1 MMPRA
6 VYEPTTPGS
15 APGANATLTLPPI
28 IDPGHRLKVISSGM
42 VCRPSVSDRAPNPH
56 LPPPVSSAVRRDL
69 FGGFASMLLL
79 VPTEAGIA
87 KAEELDR
94 ELLACC
100 AEAEASERAA
110 TVTMDV
116 VEAMDANDPDMTSAL
131 LAAYPV
137 FVAYSD
143 AIERAAQLPARSP
156 EGLRAKAS
164 LLLLHI
170 RTEQDHTA
178 LAASLARDVTGRA
191 GV

>member
-1 MMPRA
+1 MGTYHCSVP
-6 VYEPTTPGS
+6 
-15 APGANATLTLPPI
+15 
-28 IDPGHRLKVISSGM
+28 VISSGM
-42 VCRPSVSDRAPNPH
+42 VFRPIVSDRAPSPH

-79 VPTEAGIA
+79 VPAEAGA
-87 KAEELDR
+87 LKAGELDR
-94 ELLACC
+94 ELLSCC

-116 VEAMDANDPDMTSAL
+116 VETMGADDPDMTSAYL
-131 LAAYPV
+131 V

-178 LAASLARDVTGRA
+178 LASSLARDVSGKTWA
-191 GV
+191 